1 LSDLQYGNE
10 EYEPLLNGAK
20 LVSDLTVF
28 KIFHPSEYDA
38 ERVSAITQPWD
49 MPSNI
54 PKQIAKRTVQF
65 M

>member
-1 LSDLQYGNE
+1 LSGLQYANE
-10 EYEPLLNGAK
+10 EYEWLPNGTK

-28 KIFHPSEYDA
+28 KIFHSLEYGV
-38 ERVSAITQPWD
+38 ERASAMTQPWD

-65 M
+65 L

>member
-1 LSDLQYGNE
+1 MNE
-10 EYEPLLNGAK
+10 EYEWLPNGTK
-20 LVSDLTVF
+20 LVSDVTVF
-28 KIFHPSEYDA
+28 EIFHSSEYDA

-54 PKQIAKRTVQF
+54 PKQIAKRTMQF